1 MWASTREAGALPAI
15 AGYLVFTAA
24 TLLAVVA
31 SGASIARSPVIVGLL
46 AVSLPALGAWLYI
59 DAVGWV
65 GPDPASRLARL
76 AIIALGLA
84 CSAAGFLTTI
94 WSFSRLAAFVVVL
107 EVAGLY
113 LAISGLSFLRDDP
126 DPR

>member
-1 MWASTREAGALPAI
+1 MRQ
-15 AGYLVFTAA
+15 
-24 TLLAVVA
+24 
-31 SGASIARSPVIVGLL
+31 
-46 AVSLPALGAWLYI
+46 
-59 DAVGWV
+59 
-65 GPDPASRLARL
+65 
-76 AIIALGLA
+76 AIIVLGLA

-107 EVAGLY
+107 EVAVLY